1 LDLGF
6 GHDVD
11 FISLPDWDVCPPVPR
26 AHSDL
31 LADVVDT
38 VDSSSRVTS
47 SNNKGLSSAV
57 DWVLNELADKRF
69 PFALDLANIND
80 AVVDEFVDE
89 FRVADCACYDD
100 GVGSIGF

>member
-1 LDLGF
+1 LHLGLR
-6 GHDVD
+6 HDID
-11 FISLPDWDVCPPVPR
+11 FISLPDWYIGPPVPR
-26 AHSDL
+26 TDSDL
-31 LADVVDT
+31 LADIVDT

-57 DWVLNELADKRF
+57 DWVLNELADKGF

-89 FRVADCACYDD
+89 LRVADCACYDD
-100 GVGSIGF
+100 GVGGIRF